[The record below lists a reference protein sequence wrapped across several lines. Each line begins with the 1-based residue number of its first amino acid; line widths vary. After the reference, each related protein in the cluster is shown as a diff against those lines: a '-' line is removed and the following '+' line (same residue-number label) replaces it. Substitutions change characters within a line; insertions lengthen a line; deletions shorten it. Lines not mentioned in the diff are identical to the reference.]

1 MRRCQW
7 CGVMLC
13 VVAISYTQ
21 GREHRLVVNR
31 KEERDRDRE
40 REREG

>member
-1 MRRCQW
+1 
-7 CGVMLC
+7 MLC

-31 KEERDRDRE
+31 KEGTDRDRE
-40 REREG
+40 RDRLIVRKGEND